1 MGREE
6 GLTTFLAAKEAY
18 EFLKADD
25 VADDVGDE
33 LNRWEHPSE
42 MPGLAEAIEDGS
54 KRTLFAARPMTARGV
69 PGWAFDTSDFL
80 NDENGRLMKGSKEAY
95 EAL

>member
-1 MGREE
+1 VGREE
-6 GLTTFLAAKEAY
+6 GPTTFLAAKEAY
-18 EFLKADD
+18 EFLKAG
-25 VADDVGDE
+25 DVGDE
-33 LNRWEHPSE
+33 LNRWDPPSE
-42 MPGLAEAIEDGS
+42 MPALAEAIEDES

-69 PGWAFDTSDFL
+69 PGWAFYTSDFL

>member
-25 VADDVGDE
+25 VGDE
-33 LNRWEHPSE
+33 LNRWDPPSE
-42 MPGLAEAIEDGS
+42 MPGLAEAIEDES

-69 PGWAFDTSDFL
+69 PGWAFYTSDFL